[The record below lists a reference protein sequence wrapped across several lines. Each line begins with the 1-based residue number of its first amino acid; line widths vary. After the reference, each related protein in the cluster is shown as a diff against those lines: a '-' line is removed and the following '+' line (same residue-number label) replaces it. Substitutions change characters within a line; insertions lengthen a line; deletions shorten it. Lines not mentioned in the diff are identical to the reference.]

1 MPNDVLQRP
10 GSQSGIGRPR
20 ALVRLLGP
28 GRSRNADRYYSV
40 LFIVLVV
47 VLGTATIRWP
57 MQVPSALLFPVIV
70 ASGVVL
76 SGRGLLLVYALTLG
90 FLFRWMPGSG
100 LSPPRAVLVAL
111 PPSSRSWC

>member
-10 GSQSGIGRPR
+10 GSQSGIGLPR

-47 VLGTATIRWP
+47 VLGTAT
-57 MQVPSALLFPVIV
+57 SSCPVG
-70 ASGVVL
+70 AS
-76 SGRGLLLVYALTLG
+76 
-90 FLFRWMPGSG
+90 
-100 LSPPRAVLVAL
+100 
-111 PPSSRSWC
+111 SSSTP